1 MGFLGGLWKFSLYP
15 CGRKSVCP
23 PRTVFLIMVRWEIL
37 NNLLGSFFS
46 FWRLPPHNLL
56 SFFSNG
62 DIPKLKQLLQ
72 ITEGWLKVDGPE
84 KSNLEEAKIGH
95 ILDRMMIA

>member
-1 MGFLGGLWKFSLYP
+1 
-15 CGRKSVCP
+15 
-23 PRTVFLIMVRWEIL
+23 MVRWEVL
-37 NNLLGSFFS
+37 NNLLGSFF
-46 FWRLPPHNLL
+46 FLFGVCLPTTSYL
-56 SFFSNG
+56 FFSNG

-72 ITEGWLKVDGPE
+72 ITEGWLKVNGLE

>member
-1 MGFLGGLWKFSLYP
+1 MVENLFVLLEQFFWSWFA
-15 CGRKSVCP
+15 GR
-23 PRTVFLIMVRWEIL
+23 FLIIYLRV
-37 NNLLGSFFS
+37 FFS